1 MEMTDA
7 IAALGALAHETR
19 LQIFRAL
26 VQAGPAGMG
35 AGDLA
40 RKLDVPPPTLSF
52 HLRDLTQAGLT
63 APARDGRAVRYAAD
77 FEAMNAL
84 VGYLTENCCAGDP
97 AACAPPVP
105 AKFKSNAKR
114 IGARP

>member
-1 MEMTDA
+1 MTDA

-63 APARDGRAVRYAAD
+63 APARDGRCDSWARLTLPLVAEIGAPVTG
-77 FEAMNAL
+77 FL
-84 VGYLTENCCAGDP
+84 VGAMPMVAT
-97 AACAPPVP
+97 PV
-105 AKFKSNAKR
+105 SL
-114 IGARP
+114 GAMSMPFGRLH